1 VSKEYTVVRHND
13 QIVLVMNLGTAA
25 LVQNSL
31 EIINPDETENETL
44 ARNLA
49 LDLEGILDD

>member
-31 EIINPDETENETL
+31 EIINPDETESETL

-49 LDLEGILDD
+49 LDLEGILDE

>member
-1 VSKEYTVVRHND
+1 
-13 QIVLVMNLGTAA
+13 MNLGTAA

-49 LDLEGILDD
+49 VDLEGFLDE